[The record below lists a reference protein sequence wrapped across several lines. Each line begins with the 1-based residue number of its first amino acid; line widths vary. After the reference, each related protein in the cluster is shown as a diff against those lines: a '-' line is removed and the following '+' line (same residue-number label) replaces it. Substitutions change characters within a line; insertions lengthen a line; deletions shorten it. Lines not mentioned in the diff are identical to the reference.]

1 MEKQGPVGDDRMR
14 GSVKIFALIQ
24 SVLGKMY
31 LSFLAY

>member
-1 MEKQGPVGDDRMR
+1 MEKQWPVGDDRMR

-31 LSFLAY
+31 LSSLAY